1 MFLTWVNMAF
11 SYTLKISEARI
22 QQELAAIM
30 PVKKSKF
37 FITVVLSEPKIELIT
52 EGNKIGLHVRT
63 AISIPGRIKALGQL
77 NITGSLSYKAETKEF
92 FFTQSVIEKLEI
104 ASIPDK
110 YLVQVK
116 AIIQWLAKKILMKKA
131 VYSLRQEGL
140 KYKFAK
146 STLKSVSVKGKNLL
160 VVLELF

>member
-1 MFLTWVNMAF
+1 MTF

-37 FITVVLSEPKIELIT
+37 FVTVVLFEPKIELIT
-52 EGNKIGLHVRT
+52 EGNKIGLYVHT
-63 AISIPGRIKALGQL
+63 AISVPGRVKALGIL
-77 NITGSLSYKAETKEF
+77 NITGSLSYNAETKEF
-92 FFTQSVIEKLEI
+92 FFTQAVIEKLEI
-104 ASIPDK
+104 AGIQDK

-116 AIIQWLAKKILMKKA
+116 TIIQWLAKRIMMKKA
-131 VYSLRQEGL
+131 IYSLKQEGL